1 MKLIL
6 SSCDFINE
14 NSKKVILNNLNKKIE
29 ECRVLF
35 IPNEKATKEKINSNK
50 YYERLY
56 IDGFINKDNIYI
68 FDETDVEKFRNL
80 DIDII
85 YISGGNTFATLNK
98 IKKCNFDKDIINYIK
113 KGVIYI
119 GGSCGA
125 HIVTKNIEHLLEL
138 DDNYINITDFN
149 GLGLLDGIIVL
160 HCEAEEYNP
169 KLREKVYNKCIK
181 ENKYKVYRLTN
192 NDSIVVND
200 NEIKVYSI

>member
-14 NSKKVILNNLNKKIE
+14 NSKKVILDNLNKKLE
-29 ECRVLF
+29 DNKVLF
-35 IPNEKATKEKINSNK
+35 IPNEKANKEKINSNK
-50 YYERLY
+50 YYDRLY
-56 IDGFINKDNIYI
+56 IDGFTNKDNIYI
-68 FDETDVEKFRNL
+68 FDETNVEKFRKL

-85 YISGGNTFATLNK
+85 YISGGNTFATLDK

-113 KGVIYI
+113 NGVIYI

-125 HIVTKNIEHLLEL
+125 HIVTKNIKHLLDL

-169 KLREKVYNKCIK
+169 KFREEVYNKCI
-181 ENKYKVYRLTN
+181 NDGKYKVYRLTN
-192 NDSIVVND
+192 NDSIVIND
-200 NEIKVYSI
+200 DEIEIYSI